1 LNWLGDLLDPWRGIN
16 GSKESCLNSFLSPTT
31 SNINKESQVQCN
43 YTPHFNGLADSSV
56 YHRVH
61 NSLVET
67 LNIINSSNPVLI
79 LDEDESVQCLSVEPS
94 SKPAQVVISNERD

>member
-16 GSKESCLNSFLSPTT
+16 GSKESCLNSFLSPTS

-43 YTPHFNGLADSSV
+43 STPHFNGLADSSV

-61 NSLVET
+61 SSLVET
-67 LNIINSSNPVLI
+67 LNIIKTAIQFSFLMKTSQSNACQSNLVLN
-79 LDEDESVQCLSVEPS
+79 LL
-94 SKPAQVVISNERD
+94 K